1 MSNYNRINR
10 IKMPIQT
17 PIQTINTTN
26 NITNYST
33 NDSTKNST
41 NNSNQL
47 VNITTNQLLNNVSPN
62 SIYNI
67 IKSNIT
73 LTLPIIT
80 DNSYINFTI
89 INSSDDYIIIETAN
103 NNLIYNSLYISKTGE
118 SIFYLKNNA
127 MAIVNNFYDSIGNL
141 AWLLILS

>member
-1 MSNYNRINR
+1 MNSYNR
-10 IKMPIQT
+10 IKMST
-17 PIQTINTTN
+17 QTINTTN

-33 NDSTKNST
+33 NYSSNDSTKNLT

-47 VNITTNQLLNNVSPN
+47 VSIANDQLLNDIYSN

-67 IKSNIT
+67 IKSKIT
-73 LTLPIIT
+73 LTLPIII
-80 DNSYINFTI
+80 DNSYKNFTI

-103 NNLIYNSLYISKTGE
+103 NNILIYNSLYISKTGE

-127 MAIVNNFYDSIGNL
+127 MAIVYNFYDSMGNL
-141 AWLLILS
+141 AWLLTLS